1 MKLTQLPWLGSAL
14 CMTAGLYLLAGPFRS
29 ERSDLT
35 PLLPVWVVLTV
46 YEASV
51 IGMIAALRR
60 RDIDTFALTLVS
72 IFFLADPIFLGD
84 AFGSVT
90 SAYLPLIT
98 IGAGL
103 LNVAKAG
110 ALAWACGYS
119 LTPWRAGWVSA
130 ALFGLYQLPNL
141 NAAAGTQPAIIV
153 SQLTAWALAGLSIPL
168 WRGGRLGR
176 IAAGAL
182 GVHFLA
188 TMAVSSLDLQLE
200 HATGPLLAASAVLPW
215 PRLGW
220 IPLPAALYTSPLRP
234 WIKGQTSTSHG
245 IGAILVAAA
254 FLFLGIGFWV
264 SLRSAPPA
272 ARKQS
277 PA

>member
-1 MKLTQLPWLGSAL
+1 
-14 CMTAGLYLLAGPFRS
+14 MTAGLYLLAGPFRS
-29 ERSDLT
+29 ERSDLA
-35 PLLPVWVVLTV
+35 PLLPVWVLLTV
-46 YEASV
+46 YEAAV
-51 IGMIAALRR
+51 ISMIAALRR
-60 RDIDTFALTLVS
+60 RDVDTIALALVS

-90 SAYLPLIT
+90 GASLPLIT

-110 ALAWACGYS
+110 ALAWACGYP

-130 ALFGLYQLPNL
+130 ALFGLYQIPNL
-141 NAAAGTQPAIIV
+141 NAATGTQPAIIA

-176 IAAGAL
+176 LAAGAL
-182 GVHFLA
+182 GVHFVA
-188 TMAVSSLDLQLE
+188 TMAVSSLDLQWE

-220 IPLPAALYTSPLRP
+220 IPLPAAIYTSPLRP
-234 WIKGQTSTSHG
+234 WIKGQASTSHG

-254 FLFLGIGFWV
+254 FFFLGIGFWV

-272 ARKQS
+272 VRKQS